1 MRKKQTEIIHENC
14 KRKNPKQTNNHE
26 IELKLNKINK

>member
-1 MRKKQTEIIHENC
+1 MRKKRQTEIIHENSQ
-14 KRKNPKQTNNHE
+14 KKKKINNHE